1 MAEEKDKVYVVFY
14 RDDFK
19 SDFVFD
25 QYCGMLSAIVSD
37 DRESVKFDV
46 NIKVENG
53 TKK

>member
-1 MAEEKDKVYVVFY
+1 MGIAQGKTYVVFY

-37 DRESVKFDV
+37 DRESVKFYV
-46 NIKVENG
+46 NIKE
-53 TKK
+53 